1 MALRIHGSC
10 HVHALNACIHRHA
23 EAMVMVEMRMLPN
36 SLADLIYVS
45 RFVLLERRSR
55 SELSRCSMDS
65 RK

>member
-1 MALRIHGSC
+1 MAHVMYMLLTHVSIAMLRPW
-10 HVHALNACIHRHA
+10 
-23 EAMVMVEMRMLPN
+23 VMVEMRMLPN